1 MFLSCERND
10 TAMNLPYTKEK
21 ISLLTKLAESHMER
35 AELFQELALMTASL
49 AIENGE
55 MEVEEAEIFFSSDHS
70 PMFAK
75 SFQAK
80 TFYNLS

>member
-1 MFLSCERND
+1 
-10 TAMNLPYTKEK
+10 MNLPYTKEK

-70 PMFAK
+70 PYLCEILSGK
-75 SFQAK
+75 DLLQSFL
-80 TFYNLS
+80 TRGVLFD

>member
-1 MFLSCERND
+1 
-10 TAMNLPYTKEK
+10 MNLPYTKEK
-21 ISLLTKLAESHMER
+21 VSLLTKLAESHMER

-70 PMFAK
+70 P
-75 SFQAK
+75 
-80 TFYNLS
+80 YVREILSGKDLLQSSLTRGVLFD